1 MLALRFCLLVSFCL
15 PLIAQA
21 NPVPVSVA
29 TVEMQKP
36 VRELLINGTL
46 AADQSARLSA
56 SVAGLVSKLNVDIGS
71 QVESGDVLLT
81 LDAEINR
88 LTLQQAKASH
98 KQQATTLADLQRQ
111 LDEASSLIARRSIA
125 ASEVRSLESQVEA
138 SKAALA
144 ASQAEVG
151 RQQALLQR
159 HTLKAPFPGVISAK
173 LTEVG
178 EWVVP
183 GTPVLELVG
192 TGSLHADFAV
202 PQRYYSQINTG
213 TPLTIRQ
220 ENAGAQT
227 RATGERTMAAKITA
241 IVPVNDPAA
250 RTFTLRA
257 SLDAKDLTPGMAV
270 FGNLA
275 IQAPNAE
282 PVVPRDALLRDVQ
295 GNVSVWVVVTDNDK
309 AVAQRRA
316 IKVRSGQSD
325 PVIVLEGLSKG
336 DQVVIRGNEGLRDGD
351 RVQVTR

>member
-1 MLALRFCLLVSFCL
+1 MLALRFCLLVSLCL
-15 PLIAQA
+15 PLITLA
-21 NPVPVSVA
+21 NPVPVSVS
-29 TVEMQKP
+29 TVKMHKP

-56 SVAGLVSKLNVDIGS
+56 SVAGLVSNLSVDIGS
-71 QVESGDVLLT
+71 QVGSGDVLLT

-159 HTLKAPFPGVISAK
+159 HTLKAPFSGVISAK

-202 PQRYYSQINTG
+202 PQRYYSQINAD

-220 ENAGAQT
+220 ENAGTQAQT
-227 RATGERTMAAKITA
+227 TGERTMAAKITA

-257 SLDAKDLTPGMAV
+257 SLDAKGLTPGMAV

-295 GNVSVWVVVTDNDK
+295 GNVSVWVVVMDNDK
-309 AVAQRRA
+309 PVAQRRA
-316 IKVRSGQSD
+316 IKVRPGQSD